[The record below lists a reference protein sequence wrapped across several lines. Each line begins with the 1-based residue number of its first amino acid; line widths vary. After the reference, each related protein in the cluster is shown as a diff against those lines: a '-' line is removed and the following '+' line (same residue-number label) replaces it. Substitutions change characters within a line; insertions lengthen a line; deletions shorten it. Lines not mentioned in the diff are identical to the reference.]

1 MEILLLSWSEN
12 AQAIEMKEKLQE
24 ITGSKGK
31 QKRWHNCKLSKQNE
45 FTNTAKK

>member
-1 MEILLLSWSEN
+1 MEIPLLSWSEN
-12 AQAIEMKEKLQE
+12 AQAMEMKEKLQD

-31 QKRWHNCKLSKQNE
+31 QKHWHNIKLSKQNE